1 MARTET
7 MTVRLSPETRWA
19 LEILS
24 RIENQSVTATA
35 QTAIENHIAS
45 KIEELKKSKA
55 ASAQLLENAQKKLA
69 VAPYSRV
76 LALSETCGDLMNVIE
91 GRTLA
96 LLEELGVISPRD
108 DAPGFDFEPILL
120 RLVWDR
126 FAETAERADL
136 DVRDMVELKN
146 YVSETRE
153 DLGIIP

>member
-1 MARTET
+1 
-7 MTVRLSPETRWA
+7 
-19 LEILS
+19 
-24 RIENQSVTATA
+24 
-35 QTAIENHIAS
+35 
-45 KIEELKKSKA
+45 
-55 ASAQLLENAQKKLA
+55 
-69 VAPYSRV
+69 
-76 LALSETCGDLMNVIE
+76 MNVVE

-126 FAETAERADL
+126 FAATAERADL